1 VDVDDHKTVVPVRV
15 GFVTPIPALS
25 KVTVQVTRAYVAV
38 SRIDM
43 PYYSGLANVD
53 YSEYATI
60 TAVTVG
66 GKTYQVETN
75 SVPIFLG
82 GTNSEMTFTL
92 SVPLAIL
99 R

>member
-1 VDVDDHKTVVPVRV
+1 
-15 GFVTPIPALS
+15 
-25 KVTVQVTRAYVAV
+25 
-38 SRIDM
+38 M